1 MIARSLVAYAL
12 CSALMTIASV
22 SQAVDRTPP
31 CAAPLQGGAGET
43 TACIWWM
50 NNESGDDCH
59 TGLPTCWEIRQ
70 SSSPFDGFNWVYA
83 PVIASGPCIGET
95 DQGFSV
101 SGLSCNTTYY
111 WALGNSYGTLGKTLQ
126 RRVDLNF
133 NLIKITDDSDSVGK
147 GELTF
152 NFQVNSVRRKDFDF
166 YRATGTNETF
176 NPNRTAIVYNG
187 GENLNTKIMVQDD
200 DCEFSTCIIDP
211 AMFNRGDNSDNEWTT
226 ASTSINFS
234 DVQSNYSQKT
244 LRLAS
249 FEWWIGMDASA
260 LATIYYY

>member
-1 MIARSLVAYAL
+1 MQLIHLPRSLTAFARLGLAFVMVALTLLGSVHPAAASSI
-12 CSALMTIASV
+12 SA
-22 SQAVDRTPP
+22 TP
-31 CAAPLQGGAGET
+31 
-43 TACIWWM
+43 
-50 NNESGDDCH
+50 SG
-59 TGLPTCWEIRQ
+59 
-70 SSSPFDGFNWVYA
+70 SGFK
-83 PVIASGPCIGET
+83 
-95 DQGFSV
+95 V
-101 SGLSCNTTYY
+101 SGLGSQILFYGLQQPYINSSGSLAWPSGADVKYIIGNGSSVTFVGGLRPNTTYY

-133 NLIKITDDSDSVGK
+133 NSIKITDDSDSVGK